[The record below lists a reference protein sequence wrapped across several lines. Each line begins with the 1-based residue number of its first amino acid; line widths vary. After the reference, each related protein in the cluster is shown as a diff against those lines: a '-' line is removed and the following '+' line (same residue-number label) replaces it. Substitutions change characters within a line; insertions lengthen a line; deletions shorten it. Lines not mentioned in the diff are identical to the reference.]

1 MPGYRGGS
9 VQDPRI
15 RLGGVLLLSIV
26 SFLSL
31 TGAALTMFWWLIST
45 DRRTSIRDLRT
56 CALVFM
62 LPVIAAMAT
71 QWSGGDGV
79 SYIIRISVVLVIASW
94 AYSERYPGELLD
106 VSVWLFG
113 KRFGFDLGL
122 VGEMS
127 ISTTEILL
135 DELRRTR
142 IALSQKG
149 QRLSGTNLPPVIAS
163 LLVRQLRL
171 ARERAGVLAIR
182 GYRGGGSLC
191 PSFVTLSSDIA
202 AGAFCVLIF
211 TVSLMT

>member
-1 MPGYRGGS
+1 MPGHRGGCM
-9 VQDPRI
+9 QDPRI
-15 RLGGVLLLSIV
+15 RLGGVVLLSIA

-31 TGAALTMFWWLIST
+31 TGAFLTMLWWLTST
-45 DRRTSIRDLRT
+45 DRRTSFRDLRT
-56 CALVFM
+56 GSLVFM
-62 LPVIAAMAT
+62 LPVIAAIAT

-79 SYIIRISVVLVIASW
+79 SYLIRISVVLLIASW
-94 AYSERYPGELLD
+94 AYSERYPGEFLD
-106 VSVWLFG
+106 VSVWIFG
-113 KRFGFDLGL
+113 KRSGFDLGL
-122 VGEMS
+122 VGEMG
-127 ISTTEILL
+127 ISTTEILA

-182 GYRGGGSLC
+182 GYTGGGSLC
-191 PSFVTLSSDIA
+191 PSFVTLYSDIA

-211 TVSLMT
+211 AVSLIV